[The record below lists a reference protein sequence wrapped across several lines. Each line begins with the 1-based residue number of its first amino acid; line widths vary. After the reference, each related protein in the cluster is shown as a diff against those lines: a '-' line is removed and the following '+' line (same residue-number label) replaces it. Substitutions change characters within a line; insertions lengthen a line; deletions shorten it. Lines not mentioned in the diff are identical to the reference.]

1 MLCDYAEYNK
11 FRRLV
16 CTLGEKETLP
26 VCPYQKY
33 CHLSCAWENS
43 PAMNKCTKRSNQDG
57 RKKE

>member
-26 VCPYQKY
+26 VCPY
-33 CHLSCAWENS
+33 
-43 PAMNKCTKRSNQDG
+43 
-57 RKKE
+57 